1 MAKPEINWDNPTT
14 EDYHKADL
22 KKLTREQAL
31 WMIHG
36 GRKNYERYRKDMLK
50 VYSREDMDKDD
61 EFHLALARD
70 KDPEKARKIAESIK
84 DPVLREDCLTELKA
98 WLHACIVD

>member
-14 EDYHKADL
+14 KDYHKVDL

-36 GRKNYERYRKDMLK
+36 GRKRYEEHRKLMQK
-50 VYSREDMDKDD
+50 SYSEEDVNKDD
-61 EFHLALARD
+61 EFHLALFRD
-70 KDPEKARKIAESIK
+70 KDPEKARRIAES
-84 DPVLREDCLTELKA
+84 
-98 WLHACIVD
+98 

>member
-36 GRKNYERYRKDMLK
+36 GRKNYEGYRKDMLK
-50 VYSREDMDKDD
+50 VYSREDMDRVDD
-61 EFHLALARD
+61 FRLALARD
-70 KDPEKARKIAESIK
+70 NDPQKAQKIAESIEN
-84 DPVLREDCLTELKA
+84 PVLREDRLVELKA
-98 WLHACIVD
+98 WLHACIID